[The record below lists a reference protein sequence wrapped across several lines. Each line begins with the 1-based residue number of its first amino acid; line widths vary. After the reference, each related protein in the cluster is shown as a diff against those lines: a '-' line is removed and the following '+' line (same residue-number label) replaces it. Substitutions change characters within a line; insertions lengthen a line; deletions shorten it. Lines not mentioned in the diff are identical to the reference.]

1 MKKSVPIQPKAENIF
16 PENWRSLA
24 NVVNFECT
32 ESQAAATCRGAR
44 AATGRAAGRAAA
56 AARGAARGA
65 ATARAAGSGPARAPG
80 PGPATGVFSGTL
92 KNLLNLRR
100 KFRELYQFYIILHTL
115 LGNFVQK

>member
-24 NVVNFECT
+24 NGVNFECT

-56 AARGAARGA
+56 AARGA

-92 KNLLNLRR
+92 KNLLNLSR